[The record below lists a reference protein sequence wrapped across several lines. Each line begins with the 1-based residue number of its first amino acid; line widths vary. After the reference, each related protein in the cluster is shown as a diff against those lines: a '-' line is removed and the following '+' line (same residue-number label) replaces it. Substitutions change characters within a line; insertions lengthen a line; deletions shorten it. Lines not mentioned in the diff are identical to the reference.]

1 MLLGMKQSTS
11 DDRGLQQM
19 KAALHDA
26 INRRFAYVKTAP
38 HIIAATLLYPHFKDA
53 YLSRQVRDCGCQ
65 GRGLDFMCDPLKSL
79 LRTGD

>member
-26 INRRFAYVKTAP
+26 INRRFAYVKTAR
-38 HIIAATLLYPHFKDA
+38 HIIAATLLDPRFKDA
-53 YLSRQVRDCGCQ
+53 YLSRQETAPVKAEIV
-65 GRGLDFMCDPLKSL
+65 DFMRSIEVTTTY
-79 LRTGD
+79 R

>member
-26 INRRFAYVKTAP
+26 INRRFAYVKTAL
-38 HIIAATLLYPHFKDA
+38 HIIAATLLDPRFKDA
-53 YLSRQVRDCGCQ
+53 YLSRQETATVKADIV
-65 GRGLDFMCDPLKSL
+65 DFMRSIEVTT
-79 LRTGD
+79 RYR